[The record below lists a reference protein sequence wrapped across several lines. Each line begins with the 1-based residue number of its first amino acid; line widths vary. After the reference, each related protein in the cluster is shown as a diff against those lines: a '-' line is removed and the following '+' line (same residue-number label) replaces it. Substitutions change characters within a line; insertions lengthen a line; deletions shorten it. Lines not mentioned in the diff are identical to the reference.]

1 MNNKRGIS
9 LIVLVITI
17 VVVIIL
23 AAAVILSL
31 SGNNPIN
38 NARVANLDQTK
49 DGIESSILAYTG
61 KAQSQTLGYYTVA
74 ELLTGNRSETESYGI
89 VGDEKTTNK
98 DGEEIYNIDKTK
110 FESKIDTL
118 PSTPTA
124 NGAWYVDGEGKVYLV
139 YDKKDELPSWAK
151 NKDGEIDDSFLN
163 QFIVI
168 KDGSS
173 SDNSN
178 KDDNTSKGSAKEVA
192 DNASEYYGKA
202 VTNYTANGVS
212 DWKIFHSDGT
222 NIYLISSG
230 YLPIDKIPATKGG
243 TTFTK
248 GSYDKTATLTP
259 AVNDSNYSSGSASI
273 SSSNPA
279 RKWLKSYLDSY
290 SSSNSNMKA
299 VAYLLDTDVWNVYK
313 ADKAEYAIGGPTLE
327 MLMESYSKKIGVDYQ
342 AKATSATGYRISKD
356 GGANWASYYS
366 GMLSTSETLYV
377 LSRSSGASAMWL
389 ASPSAYDSLY
399 VVGVSYDGYVNVYDD
414 SRSIVGFRPVVSLK
428 SEISIIKN
436 DDGSVTLK

>member
-1 MNNKRGIS
+1 MKNKRGVS

-38 NARVANLDQTK
+38 NARIANLDQTK

-74 ELLTGNRSETESYGI
+74 ELLTGNRSETEEYSI
-89 VGDEKTTNK
+89 IGDKKTINK
-98 DGEEIYNIDKTK
+98 NDEEIYNIDKTK

-124 NGAWYVDGEGKVYLV
+124 NGEWYVDGNGKVYLV
-139 YDKKDELPSWAK
+139 YDKKDELPNWAK

-168 KDGSS
+168 KDGS
-173 SDNSN
+173 D
-178 KDDNTSKGSAKEVA
+178 TSKVSAKEVA
-192 DNASEYYGKA
+192 DNAPDYYGKT

-222 NIYLISSG
+222 NIYLISSD
-230 YLPIDKIPATKGG
+230 YIPVDKIPATKDGSKLVN
-243 TTFTK
+243 TK
-248 GSYDKTATLTP
+248 SSYPKAAPLTP

-273 SSSNPA
+273 SNGNPA
-279 RKWLKSYLDSY
+279 RKWLKSYLDNY
-290 SSSNSNMKA
+290 SSTYSNMKA
-299 VAYLLDTDVWNVYK
+299 AVYMLDTDVWNVYK
-313 ADKAEYAIGGPTLE
+313 TDKADYVIGGPTIE
-327 MLMESYSKKIGVDYQ
+327 MLMESYSKKNGVDYQ
-342 AKATSATGYRISKD
+342 AKATRAIGYKVSKD
-356 GGANWASYYS
+356 GGANWSNQYNE
-366 GMLSTSETLYV
+366 MLSTSETLYV
-377 LSRSSGASAMWL
+377 LPQKSTSGATAMWL
-389 ASPSAYDSLY
+389 ASPSANSGIGVMY
-399 VVGVSYDGYVNVYDD
+399 VDCFGDVNHNYYDD
-414 SRSIVGFRPVVSLK
+414 NSVGFRPVVSLK
-428 SEISIIKN
+428 SGISVTKN

>member
-49 DGIESSILAYTG
+49 DGIESSILAYSG

-89 VGDEKTTNK
+89 VEDEKTTNK
-98 DGEEIYNIDKTK
+98 DGEEIYNIDKAK

-124 NGAWYVDGEGKVYLV
+124 NGAWYVDENGKVYLV
-139 YDKKDELPSWAK
+139 YDKKDELPNWAK

-168 KDGSS
+168 KDGS
-173 SDNSN
+173 D
-178 KDDNTSKGSAKEVA
+178 TSKVSAKEVA
-192 DNASEYYGKA
+192 DNAPDYYGKT

-222 NIYLISSG
+222 NIYLISSD
-230 YLPIDKIPATKGG
+230 YIPVDKIPATKGG
-243 TTFTK
+243 NILVNTNSAHPK
-248 GSYDKTATLTP
+248 AVSLTP
-259 AVNDSNYSSGSASI
+259 AINDSNYSDGSESI
-273 SSSNPA
+273 SSDNPA
-279 RKWLKSYLDSY
+279 RKWLKSYLDNY
-290 SSSNSNMKA
+290 SSSNENMRA
-299 VAYLLDTDVWNVYK
+299 VAYMLDTDVWNVYK
-313 ADKAEYAIGGPTLE
+313 TDKAKYAIGASTIE
-327 MLMESYSKKIGVDYQ
+327 MLMESYSKKNNVNYQ
-342 AKATSATGYRISKD
+342 AKAANSNGYYISKD
-356 GGANWASYYS
+356 GGINWESYCL
-366 GMLSTSETLYV
+366 GMFSIYETLYV
-377 LSRSSGASAMWL
+377 IPKYKSSDAVASWI
-389 ASPSAYDSLY
+389 ASPSFLSTGHLFNVFCDGNVNSDYRYDYDS
-399 VVGVSYDGYVNVYDD
+399 
-414 SRSIVGFRPVVSLK
+414 IGFRPVVCLK
-428 SEISIIKN
+428 SEISITN
-436 DDGSVTLK
+436 NEDGSVTLK

>member
-61 KAQSQTLGYYTVA
+61 KVQSQTLGYYTVA
-74 ELLTGNRSETESYGI
+74 EILTGNRSETEEYGI
-89 VGDEKTTNK
+89 IGDKKTTNNN
-98 DGEEIYNIDKTK
+98 DEEIYNIDKTK

-118 PSTPTA
+118 PSTPTV
-124 NGAWYVDGEGKVYLV
+124 NGEWYVDGNGKVYLV
-139 YDKKDELPSWAK
+139 YDKKESMPKWML
-151 NKDGEIDDSFLN
+151 NKDGNIDDTFLN
-163 QFIVI
+163 KYVVI
-168 KDGSS
+168 
-173 SDNSN
+173 
-178 KDDNTSKGSAKEVA
+178 KGSAEEVA
-192 DNASEYYGKA
+192 NNPGEYYGKT
-202 VTNYTANGVS
+202 VTNYSANGVN

-230 YLPIDKIPATKGG
+230 YLPVDKIPATKGG
-243 TTFTK
+243 TTFTR
-248 GSYDKTATLTP
+248 GDYDKTARLTP
-259 AVNDSNYSSGSASI
+259 AVNDSNYSSGSDSI
-273 SSSNPA
+273 SSNNPA

-299 VAYLLDTDVWNVYK
+299 VAYMLDTDVWNVYK
-313 ADKAEYAIGGPTLE
+313 TDKAEYAIGGPTVE
-327 MLMESYSKKIGVDYQ
+327 MLMESYSKKMGVDYQ
-342 AKATSATGYRISKD
+342 AKATSATGYPISKD
-356 GGANWASYYS
+356 GGANWAYSYS

-377 LSRSSGASAMWL
+377 LPSYSTSGANVMWL
-389 ASPSAYDSLY
+389 ASPSASGGGNVLY
-399 VVGVSYDGYVNVYDD
+399 VTCYGGVGYDYYNNTYL
-414 SRSIVGFRPVVSLK
+414 GFRPVVCLNSK
-428 SEISIIKN
+428 VSVTDN
-436 DDGSVTLK
+436 GDGSVTLK